1 MTGRYNVRNGRIFA
15 QVEGEEREVTTAV
28 TSNGRDLAQ
37 FEEALAR
44 ARAQR
49 EAALRDRASLTGV
62 VDPVDRT

>member
-15 QVEGEEREVTTAV
+15 RVEGEEREVSTAL
-28 TSNGRDLAQ
+28 TANGRDLAQ
-37 FEEALAR
+37 FEQALAR

-62 VDPVDRT
+62 VNPIDRT